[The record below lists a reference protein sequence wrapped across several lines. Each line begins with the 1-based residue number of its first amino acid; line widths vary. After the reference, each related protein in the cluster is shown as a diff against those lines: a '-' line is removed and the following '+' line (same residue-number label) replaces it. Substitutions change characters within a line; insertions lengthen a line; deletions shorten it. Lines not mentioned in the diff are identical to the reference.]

1 MSLPGGKNSGQHVLP
16 HGTPMSVNDLPS
28 PETKRWV
35 SRRKAEVLA
44 GIRSGLITI
53 EEACERYMLSVEELL
68 SWQHQLDKYGVRG
81 LKATKVQ
88 EYRKVKSENER

>member
-1 MSLPGGKNSGQHVLP
+1 MSLPGNKNPDQYALP
-16 HGTPMSVNDLPS
+16 HGTPVSINDLPS

-44 GIRSGLITI
+44 GIRSGLITM

-68 SWQHQLDKYGVRG
+68 SWQRHIDTYGIRG
-81 LKATKVQ
+81 LRATKVQ
-88 EYRKVKSENER
+88 EYRMAESETER